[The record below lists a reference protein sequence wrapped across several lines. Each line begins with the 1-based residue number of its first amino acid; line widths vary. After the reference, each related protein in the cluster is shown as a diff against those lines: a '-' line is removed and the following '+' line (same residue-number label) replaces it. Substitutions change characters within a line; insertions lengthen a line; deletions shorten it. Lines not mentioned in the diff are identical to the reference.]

1 LTLAY
6 LDACGFAPS
15 LPVCYSWTARG
26 CRKRGPCENPPGRRV
41 NALVALVR
49 DGPQRSLTWAC
60 ERGSFLAEQVLDF
73 LTKLPRLPGQR
84 VVVVWD
90 NGSVHTRRI
99 IKDARPYLTEQGIDL
114 YFLPASSPELN
125 AIERVFGM
133 VKRHEMPARR
143 YTSWESLEVAIDT
156 AFANY
161 ETRLQQLKARP
172 QPRPSA

>member
-1 LTLAY
+1 
-6 LDACGFAPS
+6 
-15 LPVCYSWTARG
+15 
-26 CRKRGPCENPPGRRV
+26 V

-99 IKDARPYLTEQGIDL
+99 IKDARLYLTEQGIDL

-125 AIERVFGM
+125 AIERVFGV

-143 YTSWESLEVAIDT
+143 YTSWETLEDAVDT
-156 AFANY
+156 AFTNY
-161 ETRLQQLKARP
+161 ETRLQHRETTT
-172 QPRPSA
+172 QPRPPA